1 MKKYGLWLPVL
12 AALFAG
18 ACSTDETREGTLA
31 LNANKRGMTY
41 EGGDVT
47 FEVMSNVY
55 WVINLDEQTDWL
67 TVTPRA
73 AYGNQT
79 VKVTAALNAGARRS
93 ATLHFDSLD
102 GVTAQIEVTQGA
114 YDELIRYV
122 RTGAGNSAVAE
133 PVAVGGY
140 AAWEADGVG
149 TTAVGFSGVNAFV
162 SADSPSSGY
171 DGASGGNNVLL
182 DVPAAPEAGGVWPS
196 CRRFRSM
203 AWPQKETP
211 ISG

>member
-1 MKKYGLWLPVL
+1 M
-12 AALFAG
+12 AAG
-18 ACSTDETREGTLA
+18 TRGISRGGRSTDETREGTLA
-31 LNANKRGMTY
+31 LNATSVSANKRGMTY

-122 RTGAGNSAVAE
+122 RTGGRELGCCGAGRR
-133 PVAVGGY
+133 GGY

-162 SADSPSSGY
+162 SADSPSSATT
-171 DGASGGNNVLL
+171 GASGGNNVLL
-182 DVPAAPEAGGVWPS
+182 DVPALPKRGCGRRG
-196 CRRFRSM
+196 RRFRSM
-203 AWPQKETP
+203 AWPQKEMP